1 MALIT
6 LIVVLN
12 THTHPHYE
20 RLQLPKQIPAG
31 LQLTNTR
38 GQQLCTHGDERLETL
53 YLDLLFLFFLPILYL
68 V

>member
-6 LIVVLN
+6 LIAVLN
-12 THTHPHYE
+12 THTPHYE
-20 RLQLPKQIPAG
+20 RLQLPKQTPAG
-31 LQLTNTR
+31 LQLTNTK

-53 YLDLLFLFFLPILYL
+53 YLDCLLLFFLPILYL